1 MKHIT
6 TLSLAAAV
14 LFSLA
19 SCQNKTKTAEAAPQT
34 AITPVVK
41 AIEATAMDVA
51 TTETFT
57 ATIEPNIVNNI
68 ASQSAGRIK
77 RIYVEIGDEVKKGQL
92 LAEMDAINLQK
103 THMQMVND
111 SIELGRLTELYKI
124 GGIAQADYDLA
135 VLNYEIVKKTYSNLL
150 ENTRLISPVD
160 GIITARNYD
169 VNDMYAMSQPLFVVE
184 QIKPVKMI
192 INISESRFTKIRTG
206 MEVEIKADAYPG
218 ETFKGKVSLLYPTV
232 NSTTHTFPVEVL
244 VDNADKKLRPGMF
257 ARVSV
262 NFGSNYHVVVP
273 DVAVVKQIGSGE
285 HFIYVLQPDNTVKYQ
300 LVEIGKRMGS
310 TYEIVSGISIGDM
323 IVTEGHARLKNG
335 INVIVK

>member
-1 MKHIT
+1 MKNIKLT
-6 TLSLAAAV
+6 TLAAACLIGLV
-14 LFSLA
+14 G
-19 SCQNKTKTAEAAPQT
+19 CQNKTQT
-34 AITPVVK
+34 ADTATKAAVVPVVK
-41 AIEATAMDVA
+41 AIAATATDVA

-77 RIYVEIGDEVKKGQL
+77 KIYVEIGDEVHKGQL

-103 THMQMVND
+103 TYLQMIND
-111 SIELGRLTELYKI
+111 SIELGRLTELHKI

-150 ENTRLISPVD
+150 ENTKLISPVD

-169 VNDMYAMSQPLFVVE
+169 VNDMYSMAQPLFVVE
-184 QIKPVKMI
+184 QIKPVKML
-192 INISESRFTKIRTG
+192 INISESRFTKVQIG
-206 MEVEIKADAYPG
+206 MEVEIKADAYP
-218 ETFKGKVSLLYPTV
+218 EDVFKGKVSLIYPTI
-232 NSTTHTFPVEVL
+232 NSTTHTFTVEVL

-257 ARVSV
+257 ARVTA
-262 NFGSNYHVVVP
+262 NFGSNYRVVVP

-310 TYEIVSGISIGDM
+310 TYEIVSGINIGDM
-323 IVTEGHARLKNG
+323 IVTEGEARLKNG
-335 INVIVK
+335 INVTVK

>member
-6 TLSLAAAV
+6 ALSLAAAV

-19 SCQNKTKTAEAAPQT
+19 SCQNKNQTAETAPQA
-34 AITPVVK
+34 AITPIVK

-77 RIYVEIGDEVKKGQL
+77 RIHVEIGDEVKKGQL

-103 THMQMVND
+103 TRLQMIND
-111 SIELGRLTELYKI
+111 SIELGRLTELHKI

-169 VNDMYAMSQPLFVVE
+169 VNDMYAMTQPLFVVE

-192 INISESRFTKIRTG
+192 INISESRFTKVKTG

-257 ARVSV
+257 ARVTA
-262 NFGSNYHVVVP
+262 NFGSNYRVVVP

-300 LVEIGKRMGS
+300 LVEVGKRMGS
-310 TYEIVSGISIGDM
+310 SYEILSGISIGDM
-323 IVTEGHARLKNG
+323 IVTEGQARLKNG